1 MLIILMI
8 ETPRC
13 CNTSQKSKNTILRHL
28 KLVKVCI
35 GSPDGH
41 LMKLLLV
48 LELGIRIL
56 QSKSY
61 GFVRDEREEQPG
73 VEGQGSMQRDQ

>member
-1 MLIILMI
+1 M
-8 ETPRC
+8 
-13 CNTSQKSKNTILRHL
+13 
-28 KLVKVCI
+28 KVCI